1 MPFWSGGQLERDLT
15 LMSAI
20 TANIV
25 YFWKKMADTLNTDTD
40 KYFDA
45 PGDPNCSESEL
56 HRNDTERRT
65 G

>member
-25 YFWKKMADTLNTDTD
+25 YFRKKMADTD

-45 PGDPNCSESEL
+45 PGDQNCSESEL

>member
-1 MPFWSGGQLERDLT
+1 
-15 LMSAI
+15 
-20 TANIV
+20 
-25 YFWKKMADTLNTDTD
+25 MADTLNTDTD

-45 PGDPNCSESEL
+45 PGDQNCSESEL